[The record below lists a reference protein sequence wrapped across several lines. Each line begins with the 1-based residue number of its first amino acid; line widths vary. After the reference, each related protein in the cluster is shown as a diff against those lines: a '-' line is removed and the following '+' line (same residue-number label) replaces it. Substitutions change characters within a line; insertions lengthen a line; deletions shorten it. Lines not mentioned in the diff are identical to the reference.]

1 MKKIIS
7 LMLTVF
13 TVAIIF
19 AAARPSLDGRAVVCE
34 EGELPKGMFAKTIGY
49 LPGDSVTVTN
59 PANSTSVDVLILGS
73 IDSSEGIAIM
83 LSAEAAEKLAIKKD
97 SSVQV
102 KITRRTGSVDESVSG
117 TAVLAGDGET
127 SEQPEEP
134 EAAENPVPETDS
146 VTEGTLEEE
155 ISQENEGEKP
165 SLEEENPPLEPEL
178 SENFEADLPEDGLE
192 TLTED
197 LTESVEPESF
207 ETVSETEPEETEN
220 FQEIAEGTE
229 ETEEENFAPE
239 ESFTETDNEVSAEE
253 PVDADFFDSEAA
265 LTEEQPEAD
274 LFTDDSEFAG
284 EEPAPEEA
292 FEAETLSE
300 VQAEEEPFEAENLA
314 GFDESENEVE
324 VELETELET
333 EPVKSLA
340 VEEVTGSDEAEY
352 APIIL
357 SPAQPNPPEE
367 QPEPVAEDEVS
378 EPEVQEPEKQQV
390 PEQKPSLQTAVEAE
404 TSPAVGYE
412 NFLTTEAELKKGMY
426 YLQIAT
432 LSSEEN
438 LSNLVNKYGSKYP
451 LAVISLENKK
461 AWRVLVGP
469 LTADEFGMIK
479 ERFESYGFKD
489 AFLRKIK

>member
-146 VTEGTLEEE
+146 VTEGTFEEE
-155 ISQENEGEKP
+155 ISQENEGENP
-165 SLEEENPPLEPEL
+165 SLEEETPALEPEI
-178 SENFEADLPEDGLE
+178 SENFEADLPEDGPE

-229 ETEEENFAPE
+229 ETEEESFTPE
-239 ESFTETDNEVSAEE
+239 ESFTETDTEVSAAE

-292 FEAETLSE
+292 FEAKKLSE
-300 VQAEEEPFEAENLA
+300 VQSEEEEPFKAENFA
-314 GFDESENEVE
+314 GFDEPENEVE
-324 VELETELET
+324 AELET
-333 EPVKSLA
+333 EPEKSLA
-340 VEEVTGSDEAEY
+340 VEEVIGSDEAEY

-404 TSPAVGYE
+404 TSPAAAYE

-451 LAVISLENKK
+451 LAVIRLENKK

-479 ERFESYGFKD
+479 ERFEAYGFKD